1 MPSYMAAP
9 RTTQASSTRSTEL
22 LVSPPSPPMQVS
34 VGVKHRSVLVPL
46 YELFT
51 APASQILDRWF
62 ESDVL
67 KATLATDA
75 VIGGWL

>member
-1 MPSYMAAP
+1 
-9 RTTQASSTRSTEL
+9 
-22 LVSPPSPPMQVS
+22 MQVS

-75 VIGGWL
+75 VIGGWM